1 MPIHEYS
8 VLKGDPQSG
17 QVSGPSG
24 KPPHY
29 LITVAAQGSNYQVA
43 VNIESAD
50 GSQVLYFL
58 NENFTP
64 PDAAALTRLAAGMT
78 VLAGL
83 NGNPAIDFVRSRAK
97 GQPIVTQAQMT
108 LLPLP
113 GHSASSNL
121 KNAVIQYLNQAIA
134 DENGTVYAFGSQ
146 YTQGDGIH
154 DIHMNQGNPQGN
166 FSRDNGI
173 WQDGCLLFQLP
184 ASNIWTAIFLAFQT
198 ESWTTDNN
206 GNPV

>member
-1 MPIHEYS
+1 MPIHQYS

-29 LITVAAQGSNYQVA
+29 HITVAAGGSTYDVA
-43 VNIESAD
+43 INIESSD
-50 GSQVLYFL
+50 GSEVLYFL

-64 PDAAALTRLAAGMT
+64 PDAAALTGLAQGMT
-78 VLAGL
+78 TLAGADA
-83 NGNPAIDFVRSRAK
+83 NTAVDFIRSRAN
-97 GQPIVTQAQMT
+97 GQPIVTLAEMT
-108 LLPLP
+108 KLSLP
-113 GHSASSNL
+113 GNSASGDL

-134 DENGTVYAFGSQ
+134 DASGTLYAFGSQ
-146 YTQGDGIH
+146 YTQGNGIH
-154 DIHMNQGNPQGN
+154 DIHMNQGNPAGS

-184 ASNIWTAIFLAFQT
+184 ATTSWTAIFLAFQT
-198 ESWTTDNN
+198 ESWTTDSS

>member
-1 MPIHEYS
+1 MPIHQYS

-17 QVSGPSG
+17 QVSGPAG

-29 LITVAAQGSNYQVA
+29 LITVAANGSSYQVA
-43 VNIESAD
+43 VNIESSD
-50 GSQVLYFL
+50 DSQVLYLL

-64 PDAAALTRLAAGMT
+64 PDAAALTSLASGMT
-78 VLAGL
+78 PLAGID
-83 NGNPAIDFVRSRAK
+83 GNPAIDFIRSRAN
-97 GQPIVTQAQMT
+97 GQPIVTRQLMT

-113 GHSASSNL
+113 GNSASSNL

-134 DENGTVYAFGSQ
+134 DAKGTLYAFGSQ

-166 FSRDNGI
+166 FGGDNGI

-184 ASNIWTAIFLAFQT
+184 ATNSWTAIFLAFQT

-206 GNPV
+206 GNPA